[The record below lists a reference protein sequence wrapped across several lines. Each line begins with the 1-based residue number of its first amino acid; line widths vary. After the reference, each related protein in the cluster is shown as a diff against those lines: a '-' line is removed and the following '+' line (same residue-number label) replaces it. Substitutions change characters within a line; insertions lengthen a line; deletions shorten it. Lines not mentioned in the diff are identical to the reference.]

1 MTIETLESLMEHLS
15 VVEDERDELLIELD
29 EIIEVIYGRTDI
41 NVGRDELVRYIRDLK
56 HNEKIIELMSMDNY
70 LELYNKYEE
79 IYGG

>member
-1 MTIETLESLMEHLS
+1 MGEC
-15 VVEDERDELLIELD
+15 ERDALWREENEADNLKDYLD

-41 NVGRDELVRYIRDLK
+41 DVGRDELVRYIRDLK

>member
-1 MTIETLESLMEHLS
+1 MGEC
-15 VVEDERDELLIELD
+15 ERDALWREENEADNLKDYLD

-41 NVGRDELVRYIRDLK
+41 DVGRDELVRYIRDLK
-56 HNEKIIELMSMDNY
+56 HNEKMVELMSSDNY